1 MTDIVSPG
9 SNGQRY
15 PSVPCRG
22 SLRDLPIYDVRA
34 VPERYAREDLSYNEV
49 ARLTRAAAAADES
62 LSAAQERVHQAA
74 ERVIQTWHRAAAAVD
89 RLSMFEA
96 EQRLAYARD
105 RRRQVFDRHADD
117 GAEDRRHKP
126 MWLNPVLVWLL
137 ILVSAVY
144 DTAFFATVFQS
155 AIDLD
160 PNAPLWQKLISLI
173 PGFGIAMALILSG
186 SMLAVPLFRHRNRA
200 ERRQTRGRLDWRI
213 VLSRTFKTWRPV
225 PEDRGDHDVPWAS
238 WPLPVA
244 FLSLVLAV
252 LGVWAWLRGA
262 EMANPA
268 QRGPLVGLLVLLTVA
283 AIAFKAMAHNPFRD
297 RDRET
302 DKSLKE
308 EKKQLAGLDD
318 VARRE
323 LGALVAAWQELAAIC
338 EDVAAQARRYLTE
351 AWAEIAEERAR
362 HGLTGMVA
370 PAFGPA
376 KQDEALGSGMF
387 QGLSSPVLRVRTV
400 LFGLDV
406 LKDSEPKPLQDRLN
420 EVLKRLHQQLREG
433 LGAAG

>member
-1 MTDIVSPG
+1 MTDIVSAS
-9 SNGQRY
+9 SNGRRY

-22 SLRDLPIYDVRA
+22 GLQNLPIYEVLA
-34 VPERYAREDLSYNEV
+34 VPEPYKRDELSYNEV
-49 ARLTRAAAAADES
+49 ARLTRAAAIADES

-89 RLSMFEA
+89 RLWMFEA
-96 EQRLAYARD
+96 ERRLGYAGE
-105 RRRQVFDRHADD
+105 RRRRVFDRHAED
-117 GAEDRRHKP
+117 GAEDRRHQPK
-126 MWLNPVLVWLL
+126 WLNPWLVWIL
-137 ILVSAVY
+137 IGVSALY

-160 PNAPLWQKLISLI
+160 PNAPLWQKAISLI

-186 SMLAVPLFRHRNRA
+186 SMLAVPLFRHRNRV

-213 VLSRTFKTWRPV
+213 VLSRTFKTWRPD

-262 EMANPA
+262 EMADPA

-283 AIAFKAMAHNPFRD
+283 AIAFKAMAHNPFHD
-297 RDRET
+297 RDQETRE
-302 DKSLKE
+302 SLDDE
-308 EKKQLAGLDD
+308 MEQLAELEE

-323 LGALVAAWQELAAIC
+323 LAALVAAWQQLAAVC
-338 EDVAAQARRYLTE
+338 EDVAAQARRFLTE

-370 PAFGPA
+370 PAFGA
-376 KQDEALGSGMF
+376 ADQDEALGSGIF
-387 QGLSSPVLRVRTV
+387 QGLTSPGLRVRTV

-406 LKDSEPKPLQDRLN
+406 LKDYEPKPLEDRLR
-420 EVLKRLHQQLREG
+420 EVLTRLRLQLSEA
-433 LGAAG
+433 LGTTE